1 MSTTTLGGIWQWLA
15 QSDAPAQARTGP
27 EIKPR
32 PGPIFI
38 GDAVVPWKGSTL
50 LLEILRED
58 TDRDE
63 D

>member
-1 MSTTTLGGIWQWLA
+1 MSTTTQSGFWQWLA
-15 QSDAPAQARTGP
+15 PAQRSAEARTGG
-27 EIKPR
+27 EQKPR

-58 TDRDE
+58 AKDTE